1 MVETGEGEAVQAGGG
16 LAQSEEG
23 GEVVYVV
30 EDLEEELF
38 WELIEITLCGGHC
51 DITQSR
57 LLSALVFVVWSDW
70 L

>member
-1 MVETGEGEAVQAGGG
+1 MVEAGGDEAVQAGGG

-38 WELIEITLCGGHC
+38 WELIDITLGGGHC
-51 DITQSR
+51 EITQSG
-57 LLSALVFVVWSDW
+57 LLSALVFLVGSDW